1 MRYPPIVKGNSMLA
15 LRMLAVPL
23 FLALGGAALA
33 DDVTDALDQARKA
46 YQTGDFATAK
56 QSADLASQ
64 LIGQKNAEGFAA
76 LLPAALPGWT
86 AGKAETTS
94 LGNVGFGVT
103 SASRTYTAADGKN
116 VQVQISGDSALLAQF
131 ATLLNNP
138 QIAGVLGKVVMIGKQ
153 RAIQSNDGDVHMV
166 INNKFLV
173 SVTGSGAPEA
183 KLAYAQAVDV
193 AKLAKM

>member
-1 MRYPPIVKGNSMLA
+1 MFAI
-15 LRMLAVPL
+15 RMLAVPL
-23 FLALGGAALA
+23 LLAAVMGAPASA

-46 YQTGDFATAK
+46 YQAGDFATAK

-76 LLPAALPGWT
+76 LLPAPLAGWT
-86 AGKAETTS
+86 AGKVETTS

-103 SASRTYTAADGKN
+103 SAGRTYTGPGGKT
-116 VQVQISGDSALLAQF
+116 VQVQISGDSALLTQF

-138 QIAGVLGKVVMIGKQ
+138 QIAGVLGKVVMIGNQ
-153 RAIQSNDGDVHMV
+153 RAIQSREGDVHIV

-173 SVTGSGAPEA
+173 SVTGSGPPEA
-183 KLAYAQAVDV
+183 KLAYAQAIDV

>member
-1 MRYPPIVKGNSMLA
+1 MSA
-15 LRMLAVPL
+15 LRMLAVP
-23 FLALGGAALA
+23 FLLVAMNAAWA
-33 DDVTDALDQARKA
+33 DDVTDALDQSRVLFRS
-46 YQTGDFATAK
+46 GGFATAK

-76 LLPAALPGWT
+76 LLPAALSGWT

-94 LGNVGFGVT
+94 LGSVGFGVT

-116 VQVQISGDSALLAQF
+116 VQVQISGDSALLTQF

-166 INNKFLV
+166 INHL
-173 SVTGSGAPEA
+173 SEH
-183 KLAYAQAVDV
+183 
-193 AKLAKM
+193 